1 MTREEKTA
9 VIEELSHQFKDA
21 KYFYLTD
28 TSELTV
34 EVTNNLRR
42 KCFEQ
47 GIQLKV
53 VKNTL
58 IRKALERAA
67 EENNEDYTQLY
78 DSLKGFSA
86 LMFTETGNLPAKL
99 IKDFRKEHEKPL
111 LKAAFI
117 DSSVYVG
124 DEQIETLTKIKSK
137 EELVADVIALL
148 ESPAKNLIGAL
159 QSGGNTISGLL
170 KALEEREG

>member
-1 MTREEKTA
+1 MTRENKTA
-9 VIEELSHQFKDA
+9 VIEELSNQFKDA

-28 TSELTV
+28 TSALTV

-42 KCFEQ
+42 ACFEK
-47 GIQLKV
+47 GIELKV

-67 EENNEDYTQLY
+67 EENNEDYSELFG
-78 DSLKGFSA
+78 SLKGFSA
-86 LMFTETGNLPAKL
+86 LMFTETGNAPAKL
-99 IKDFRKEHEKPL
+99 IKDFREDHNKPI

-124 DEQIETLTKIKSK
+124 DEQLDALTKIKSK
-137 EELVADVIALL
+137 EELIADVVALL
-148 ESPAKNLIGAL
+148 ESPMKNLVGAL

-170 KALEEREG
+170 KALEEREA

>member
-1 MTREEKTA
+1 MTREQKTA
-9 VIEELSHQFKDA
+9 VIEELSNQFKEA

-28 TSELTV
+28 TSELSV

-42 KCFEQ
+42 VCFEK

-58 IRKALERAA
+58 IRKALESAA
-67 EENNEDYTQLY
+67 VENNEDYSQLY
-78 DSLKGFSA
+78 SSLKGFSA
-86 LMFTETGNLPAKL
+86 LMFTETGNVPAKL
-99 IKDFRKEHEKPL
+99 IKDFRKEHEKPI

-117 DSSVYVG
+117 DSSIYVG
-124 DEQIETLTKIKSK
+124 DEQVEALTKIKSK
-137 EELVADVIALL
+137 EELVGDVIALL
-148 ESPAKNLIGAL
+148 QSPIKNLVGAL

-170 KALEEREG
+170 KALEEREA

>member
-1 MTREEKTA
+1 MTRAEKTA
-9 VIEELSHQFKDA
+9 VIEELSNQFKDA

-28 TSELTV
+28 TSALTV

-42 KCFEQ
+42 VCFEK
-47 GIQLKV
+47 GIELKV

-67 EENNEDYTQLY
+67 EENNEDYTPLY

-99 IKDFRKEHEKPL
+99 IKDFRKEHDKPI

-124 DEQIETLTKIKSK
+124 DEQIDALTNIKSK
-137 EELVADVIALL
+137 EELIGDVIALL
-148 ESPAKNLIGAL
+148 QSPAKNLVSAL
-159 QSGGNTISGLL
+159 QSGGGTLAGLL
-170 KALEEREG
+170 KALEEREA

>member
-1 MTREEKTA
+1 MTRAEKTA
-9 VIEELSHQFKDA
+9 VIEELSNQFKDA

-28 TSELTV
+28 TSELSV

-42 KCFEQ
+42 ACFEK

-58 IRKALERAA
+58 IRKALECAA
-67 EENNEDYTQLY
+67 EENKEDYSLLY

-86 LMFTETGNLPAKL
+86 LMFTDTGNVPAKL
-99 IKDFRKEHEKPL
+99 IKDFRKENKKPV

-117 DSSVYVG
+117 DSSIYVG
-124 DEQIETLTKIKSK
+124 DEQVDALTKIKSK
-137 EELVADVIALL
+137 EELIGDVIALL
-148 ESPAKNLIGAL
+148 QSPIKNLLGAL

-170 KALEEREG
+170 KALEEREA